1 MLQANWDKS
10 TWQSIKGKTPL
21 IGLGI
26 VLLSLFFPLFLS
38 GVGLFLS
45 LWVIV
50 PAPTFWMLP
59 LAVAAPEA
67 SPWLLGVNA
76 IALILAIL
84 NLHEG
89 GLDNFAVICS
99 LIGLILSLLPLIQFP
114 GVNAR
119 IAAQMQRDLGV
130 EDLATITPDAPTP
143 MRPQPFSLAD
153 AFRGIAIAKRCCFQQ
168 IAEVRIDR
176 GIIFSQPDGVNLKL
190 NVYRP
195 LTIGKYP
202 TIITI
207 YGGAWQVGTA
217 DNNETFNRYMANQGY
232 SVIAID
238 YRHAPQYHFPAQL
251 EDVQAALSYIQSR
264 ANELEIDP
272 ERIALMGRSSGA
284 QLATLAAYH
293 LDTIPIRAVVDYY
306 GPVDLKEGYHDLPFP
321 DPLNIRAILRAF
333 LAGTPDEVPELYR
346 EASPIG
352 YIKSDLP
359 PTLLVYAGRDHII
372 KAKFGRQL
380 YEKLKAAGNCAV
392 WLEIPW
398 AEHAFDAV
406 FNGVS
411 NQLALYYT
419 ERFLAWALKSS

>member
-1 MLQANWDKS
+1 MLQVNWDKS
-10 TWQSIKGKTPL
+10 TGQSIKGKTAL
-21 IGLGI
+21 ILLGMF
-26 VLLSLFFPLFLS
+26 LLSLFLPLFLS
-38 GVGLFLS
+38 GVGLCLS

-76 IALILAIL
+76 IALMLAIF
-84 NLHEG
+84 NLQQG
-89 GLDNFAVICS
+89 GLYNVAVIGS
-99 LIGLILSLLPLIQFP
+99 LLGLILSLLPLIQFP

-119 IAAQMQRDLGV
+119 MAAQMLKDLGV
-130 EDLATITPDAPTP
+130 EDLATILQDAPTP

-153 AFRGIAIAKRCCFQQ
+153 AFRGIA

-195 LTIGKYP
+195 LTLGNYP

-207 YGGAWQVGTA
+207 YGGAWQIGTP

-238 YRHAPQYHFPAQL
+238 YRHAPQYHFPTQL
-251 EDVQAALSYIQSR
+251 EDVQAALSYIQSH
-264 ANELEIDP
+264 ANELEIDT
-272 ERIALMGRSSGA
+272 ERIALMGRSAGA
-284 QLATLAAYH
+284 QLAALAAYH
-293 LDTIPIRAVVDYY
+293 LDTIPIRAVVNYY
-306 GPVDLKEGYHDLPFP
+306 GPVDLNQGYYDLPCP
-321 DPLNIRAILRAF
+321 DPINVRSILHDF
-333 LAGTPDEVPELYR
+333 LAGTPDEVPELYGQ
-346 EASPIG
+346 ASPIR
-352 YIKSDLP
+352 YIKSNLP
-359 PTLLVYAGRDHII
+359 PTLLVYASRDHII
-372 KAKFGRQL
+372 KAKFGHQL
-380 YEKLKAAGNCAV
+380 YEQLQASGNRAV

-419 ERFLAWALKSS
+419 ELFLAWALKSS

>member
-1 MLQANWDKS
+1 MLQANSNKDKR
-10 TWQSIKGKTPL
+10 QSIQGKTAL
-21 IGLGI
+21 VLLGI

-50 PAPTFWMLP
+50 PAPKFWMLP

-84 NLHEG
+84 NLQQG

-114 GVNAR
+114 GANTR
-119 IAAQMQRDLGV
+119 IAAQMQQVLGV
-130 EDLATITPDAPTP
+130 DDLATIPQDAPTP

-153 AFRGIAIAKRCCFQQ
+153 AFRGIA

-195 LTIGKYP
+195 LTVGNYP
-202 TIITI
+202 AIITI
-207 YGGAWQVGTA
+207 YGGAWQVGTP

-251 EDVQAALSYIQSR
+251 EDVQAALSYIQSH

-272 ERIALMGRSSGA
+272 ERIALMGRSAGA
-284 QLATLAAYH
+284 QLAALAAYH
-293 LDTIPIRAVVDYY
+293 LDTIPIRAVVNYY

-333 LAGTPDEVPELYR
+333 LAGTPDEVPELYQ

-380 YEKLKAAGNCAV
+380 YEQLQAAGNCAV

>member
-10 TWQSIKGKTPL
+10 TKQSIQGKTAL
-21 IGLGI
+21 VLLGI

-76 IALILAIL
+76 IALILAIF
-84 NLHEG
+84 NLQQG
-89 GLDNFAVICS
+89 GLYNVAVILS
-99 LIGLILSLLPLIQFP
+99 LLGLILSLLPLIQFP
-114 GVNAR
+114 RVNAQM
-119 IAAQMQRDLGV
+119 AAQMYQALGV
-130 EDLATITPDAPTP
+130 EDLATIHQDAPTP

-153 AFRGIAIAKRCCFQQ
+153 AFRGIA

-195 LTIGKYP
+195 LTVGKYP
-202 TIITI
+202 AIITI
-207 YGGAWQVGTA
+207 YGGAWQVGTP

-238 YRHAPQYHFPAQL
+238 YRHAPQYHFPTQL
-251 EDVQAALSYIQSR
+251 EDVQAALSYIQSH
-264 ANELEIDP
+264 AHELEIDP
-272 ERIALMGRSSGA
+272 ERIALMGRSAGA
-284 QLATLAAYH
+284 QLAALAAYH
-293 LDTIPIRAVVDYY
+293 LNTIPIRAVVNYY
-306 GPVDLKEGYHDLPFP
+306 GPVNLKEGYHDLPFP

-333 LAGTPDEVPELYR
+333 LAGTPDEVPKLYQ

-380 YEKLKAAGNCAV
+380 YEQLQAAGNCAV

-419 ERFLAWALKSS
+419 ERFLAWALKSY

>member
-10 TWQSIKGKTPL
+10 TRQSIQGKTAL
-21 IGLGI
+21 VLLGI

-38 GVGLFLS
+38 GVGVFLS

-67 SPWLLGVNA
+67 SSWLLGVNA
-76 IALILAIL
+76 IALMLAIF
-84 NLHEG
+84 NLQQG
-89 GLDNFAVICS
+89 GLYNVAVIGS
-99 LIGLILSLLPLIQFP
+99 LLGLILSLLPLIQFP
-114 GVNAR
+114 GANAQ
-119 IAAQMQRDLGV
+119 IAAQMQQVLGV
-130 EDLATITPDAPTP
+130 EDLATITPDALTP

-153 AFRGIAIAKRCCFQQ
+153 TFRGIA

-195 LTIGKYP
+195 LTVGKYP
-202 TIITI
+202 AIITI
-207 YGGAWQVGTA
+207 YGGAWQVGTP

-251 EDVQAALSYIQSR
+251 EDVQAALSYIQSH
-264 ANELEIDP
+264 AHELEIDT
-272 ERIALMGRSSGA
+272 ERIALMGRSAGA
-284 QLATLAAYH
+284 QLAAIAAYH
-293 LDTIPIRAVVDYY
+293 LNTIPIRAVVNYY

-333 LAGTPDEVPELYR
+333 LAGTPDEVPELYQ

-352 YIKSDLP
+352 YVKSNLP

-380 YEKLKAAGNCAV
+380 YEQLKAAGNCAV

>member
-1 MLQANWDKS
+1 MLQANSNKDKR
-10 TWQSIKGKTPL
+10 QSIQGKTAL
-21 IGLGI
+21 VLLGI

-50 PAPTFWMLP
+50 PAPKFWMLP

-84 NLHEG
+84 NLQQG
-89 GLDNFAVICS
+89 GLDNFAVIGS

-114 GVNAR
+114 GANAR
-119 IAAQMQRDLGV
+119 IAAQMQQVLGV
-130 EDLATITPDAPTP
+130 DDLATIPQDAPTP

-153 AFRGIAIAKRCCFQQ
+153 AFRGIA

-195 LTIGKYP
+195 LTVGNYP
-202 TIITI
+202 AIITI
-207 YGGAWQVGTA
+207 YGGAWQVGTP

-238 YRHAPQYHFPAQL
+238 YRHAPQYHFPAQV
-251 EDVQAALSYIQSR
+251 EDVQAALSYIQSH
-264 ANELEIDP
+264 ANELEIDT
-272 ERIALMGRSSGA
+272 ERIALMGRSAGA
-284 QLATLAAYH
+284 QLAALAAYH
-293 LDTIPIRAVVDYY
+293 LNTIPIRAVVNYY

-333 LAGTPDEVPELYR
+333 LAGTPDEVPELYQ

-380 YEKLKAAGNCAV
+380 YEQLQAAGNCAV

>member
-10 TWQSIKGKTPL
+10 KRQSIKGKTAMIL
-21 IGLGI
+21 LGMF
-26 VLLSLFFPLFLS
+26 LLSLFLPLFLS

-50 PAPTFWMLP
+50 PAPKFWMLP
-59 LAVAAPEA
+59 LAVAAPEV

-76 IALILAIL
+76 IALMLVIL
-84 NLHEG
+84 NLHKG
-89 GLDNFAVICS
+89 GLYKVAVICS
-99 LIGLILSLLPLIQFP
+99 LIGLILSLLPLIQFS
-114 GVNAR
+114 GANAR
-119 IAAQMQRDLGV
+119 IAAQMQQVLGV
-130 EDLATITPDAPTP
+130 DYLATIHQDAPTP
-143 MRPQPFSLAD
+143 MRPQPFILAD
-153 AFRGIAIAKRCCFQQ
+153 AFRGIAIG
-168 IAEVRIDR
+168 EVRIDR

-195 LTIGKYP
+195 LTTGKYP
-202 TIITI
+202 AIITI
-207 YGGAWQVGTA
+207 YGGAWQFGTP
-217 DNNETFNRYMANQGY
+217 DNNETFNCYMANQGY

-251 EDVQAALSYIQSR
+251 EDVQAALSYIQSH
-264 ANELEIDP
+264 AHELEIDT

-284 QLATLAAYH
+284 QLAALAAYH
-293 LDTIPIRAVVDYY
+293 LETMPIRAVVNYY

-333 LAGTPDEVPELYR
+333 LAGTPDEVPELYQ
-346 EASPIG
+346 EASPIR

-380 YEKLKAAGNCAV
+380 YEQLQAAGNCAV

-419 ERFLAWALKSS
+419 ERFLAWALKSP